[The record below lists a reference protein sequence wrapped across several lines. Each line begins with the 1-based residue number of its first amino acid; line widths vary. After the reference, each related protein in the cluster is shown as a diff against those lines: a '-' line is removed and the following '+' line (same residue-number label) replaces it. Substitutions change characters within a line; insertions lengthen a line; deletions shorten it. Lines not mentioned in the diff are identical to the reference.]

1 MMTAMVRVIPI
12 SIPGNVSFR
21 WRLAVAV
28 TLLFWLLAS
37 FPAAGRSR
45 AVFGNSN
52 ISVNGFQTRGLNEE
66 GAVEWELFGQQAT
79 VKGAMT
85 ELETFKIFLMQKAD
99 RQFELTSPRCRYNH
113 NLAEVRSDAPVYL
126 TSDGIAISGLGYDV
140 FLDRKV
146 VLIRS
151 TVHIVLKG
159 HKHNLRRV
167 LSTGDKKSE
176 RTATPKPSQPKPTE
190 NRPSTTKK

>member
-1 MMTAMVRVIPI
+1 MMTAMARATSM
-12 SIPGNVSFR
+12 SIPGSASWR

-52 ISVNGFQTRGLNEE
+52 ISVSGFQTRGLNEE

-79 VKGAMT
+79 VKGTMT
-85 ELETFKIFLMQKAD
+85 ELETFKILLMQQAD
-99 RQFELTSPRCRYNH
+99 RQFELTSPHCRYNH
-113 NLAEVRSDAPVYL
+113 NLAEVKSDAPVYL

-159 HKHNLRRV
+159 RKNSLRRA
-167 LSTGDKKSE
+167 LAGGEKKPEQDAAS
-176 RTATPKPSQPKPTE
+176 KPSQSAPLENHSSPT
-190 NRPSTTKK
+190 RK

>member
-12 SIPGNVSFR
+12 SIPGNANFC
-21 WRLAVAV
+21 WRLAITV

-79 VKGAMT
+79 VKGTMT
-85 ELETFKIFLMQKAD
+85 ELETFKIFLMQQAD
-99 RQFELTSPRCRYNH
+99 RQFELTSPYCRYNH
-113 NLAEVRSDAPVYL
+113 NLAEVKSDAPVHL

-159 HKHNLRRV
+159 RKNSLRRA
-167 LSTGDKKSE
+167 LSVDEKKSE
-176 RTATPKPSQPKPTE
+176 QAATKPSQPKQTE
-190 NRPSTTKK
+190 NHPSPTRK